1 MTIICIPTRGR
12 VGRVR
17 TLEFMAGSPW
27 LDRVWLVAPEDEAP
41 KHKWPRVMAHNVKG
55 IRATRQWIMDFLKD
69 ADDKVIQV
77 DDDMRFATRRLD
89 DPSKFT
95 SATPEDV
102 TTIFN
107 RLEAMLDQVPLAGLA
122 ERSGANRMSPKDIPV
137 SMSKRLFSVQAI
149 DIEWFHQA
157 NMKYRIEFMSD
168 FDLTLQCLFKG
179 YPSAL
184 LTTHAK
190 DSTSGSNAPGGCS
203 IDRTGEALD
212 KSARELARLWPDFV
226 TVREAKEW
234 KGIGPRTDVRV
245 AWAKTAQAGIDI
257 RRDLLGIDPYPKPD
271 WSDLAP
277 EWSLL

>member
-1 MTIICIPTRGR
+1 MTTICIPTRGR

-27 LDRVWLVAPEDEAP
+27 LDEVWLVAPKDEAG
-41 KHKWPRVMAHNVKG
+41 KHQWPRVMAHDVEG
-55 IRATRQWIMDFLKD
+55 IRATRQWIMDQNVD
-69 ADDKVIQV
+69 SKVIMV
-77 DDDMRFATRRLD
+77 DDDLRFSTRRLD
-89 DPSKFT
+89 DPSKFA
-95 SATPEDV
+95 SATPPHV

-107 RLEAMLDQVPLAGLA
+107 RLELMLDQVPLAGLA
-122 ERSGANRMSPKDIPV
+122 ERSGANRMSAKDIPV

-149 DIEWFHQA
+149 DNDWFHRA
-157 NMKYRIEFMSD
+157 NMSYRIEFMSD

-184 LTTHAK
+184 LTSHAK

-212 KSARELARLWPDFV
+212 RSARELARLWPDFV
-226 TVREAKEW
+226 TLREAKEW

-245 AWAKTAQAGIDI
+245 AWAKTAQAGIDL
-257 RRDLLGIDPYPKPD
+257 RTNLLGIDLHPTPD
-271 WSDLAP
+271 WSELAP
-277 EWSLL
+277 EWTLL

>member
-1 MTIICIPTRGR
+1 MTTICIPTRGR

-17 TLEFMAGSPW
+17 TLEFMAGSSW
-27 LDRVWLVAPEDEAP
+27 LDKVVLVAPQDEAP
-41 KHKWPRVMAHNVKG
+41 KHNWPRVLAHDVSG
-55 IRATRQWIMDFLKD
+55 IRATRQWIMDQNI
-69 ADDKVIQV
+69 DDKVIQV

-89 DPSKFT
+89 DPSKFN
-95 SATPEDV
+95 SATPGDV
-102 TTIFN
+102 TAIFN

-149 DIEWFHQA
+149 DNRWFHQA
-157 NMKYRIEFMSD
+157 NIRYRLEFMSD
-168 FDLTLQCLFKG
+168 FDITLQCLIKG
-179 YPSAL
+179 YPSGL

-212 KSARELARLWPDFV
+212 KSARELARLWPEFV
-226 TVREAKEW
+226 TLREAKEW

-245 AWAKTAQAGIDI
+245 AWAKCAQAGVYL
-257 RRDLLGIDPYPKPD
+257 RENLMGLPTYPTPD

-277 EWSLL
+277 EWTLL

>member
-1 MTIICIPTRGR
+1 MTTICIPTRGR

-27 LDRVWLVAPEDEAP
+27 LDRVVLVAPKDEAL
-41 KHKWPRVMAHNVKG
+41 KHYWPRVLAHNVKG
-55 IRATRQWIMDFLKD
+55 IRATRQWIMDQNI
-69 ADDKVIQV
+69 DDKVIQV

-89 DPSKFT
+89 DPSKFN
-95 SATPEDV
+95 SSTPKDV
-102 TTIFN
+102 TAIFD
-107 RLEAMLDQVPLAGLA
+107 RLEAMLDQAPLVGLA

-149 DIEWFHQA
+149 DNEWFHRA
-157 NMKYRIEFMSD
+157 KMSYRIEFMSD

-184 LTTHAK
+184 LTSHAK

-212 KSARELARLWPDFV
+212 KSARELARLWPEFV
-226 TVREAKEW
+226 TLREAKEW

-245 AWAKTAQAGIDI
+245 AWAKTAQAGIEL
-257 RRDLLGIDPYPKPD
+257 RELMGQEQHPTPD
-271 WSDLAP
+271 WSDIAP
-277 EWSLL
+277 EWTLI